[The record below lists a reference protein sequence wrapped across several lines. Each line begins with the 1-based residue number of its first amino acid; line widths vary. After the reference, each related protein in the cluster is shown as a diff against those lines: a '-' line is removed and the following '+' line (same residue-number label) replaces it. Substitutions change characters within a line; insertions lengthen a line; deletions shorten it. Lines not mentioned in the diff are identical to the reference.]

1 MRPRASGWRRTASC
15 MHAALHLWGHPAAI
29 QVGHVACLML
39 FAMLLERLR
48 RQLLCASAA
57 SISTPGSEVVRTN
70 QGCDLTVVP
79 PLMRVREIAASV
91 LRRLGAAQPRLG
103 AGAKADEAARAASKL
118 MVRRVMPEVLLF
130 VHLLPCAPSAVP
142 FSIGMVAILYR
153 PRVLC
158 HKLLLAAFPNGRQT
172 DLTDSQRGWFEGCRK
187 VYLLSCNPPFSQ
199 AVKSMYR

>member
-1 MRPRASGWRRTASC
+1 
-15 MHAALHLWGHPAAI
+15 
-29 QVGHVACLML
+29 
-39 FAMLLERLR
+39 MLLERLR

-118 MVRRVMPEVLLF
+118 MVRRVMPQVLLF
-130 VHLLPCAPSAVP
+130 DQPPPLRCQWSQ
-142 FSIGMVAILYR
+142 FCTILESFATNSSW
-153 PRVLC
+153 PRF
-158 HKLLLAAFPNGRQT
+158 H
-172 DLTDSQRGWFEGCRK
+172 
-187 VYLLSCNPPFSQ
+187 CNPPFS
-199 AVKSMYR
+199 ARRGRRISGRVKKGLLQLGEEEGSRCTVDSEVYC

>member
-1 MRPRASGWRRTASC
+1 M
-15 MHAALHLWGHPAAI
+15 I
-29 QVGHVACLML
+29 

-142 FSIGMVAILYR
+142 FFLSLLEWSQFCTVLESFATNSCWPRFQMDGRRISLILSEEGLRVAERFTYSAVTHLS
-153 PRVLC
+153 L
-158 HKLLLAAFPNGRQT
+158 KL
-172 DLTDSQRGWFEGCRK
+172 
-187 VYLLSCNPPFSQ
+187 
-199 AVKSMYR
+199 

>member
-1 MRPRASGWRRTASC
+1 
-15 MHAALHLWGHPAAI
+15 
-29 QVGHVACLML
+29 ML

-103 AGAKADEAARAASKL
+103 AGAKADEAARAASTL
-118 MVRRVMPEVLLF
+118 MVRRVMPQVLLF
-130 VHLLPCAPSAVP
+130 DQPPPSLLMLGCDV
-142 FSIGMVAILYR
+142 
-153 PRVLC
+153 
-158 HKLLLAAFPNGRQT
+158 NGRNFVPSSSPLPQT
-172 DLTDSQRGWFEGCRK
+172 LPGRVSIATRLSLQGRADGSQGGCRK
-187 VYLLSCNPPFSQ
+187 VYCS
-199 AVKSMYR
+199 

>member
-1 MRPRASGWRRTASC
+1 METN
-15 MHAALHLWGHPAAI
+15 LWGHPAAI
-29 QVGHVACLML
+29 QVGHVACLMI

-103 AGAKADEAARAASKL
+103 AGAKADEEARAASKL
-118 MVRRVMPEVLLF
+118 MVRRVMPQVLLF
-130 VHLLPCAPSAVP
+130 DQPPPLRCQCQFA
-142 FSIGMVAILYR
+142 
-153 PRVLC
+153 
-158 HKLLLAAFPNGRQT
+158 NGRNFVPSSSPLPQT
-172 DLTDSQRGWFEGCRK
+172 LPGRVSIARRGRRISGRVKRGLLQLGEEEGSRCTVDSG
-187 VYLLSCNPPFSQ
+187 VYC
-199 AVKSMYR
+199 

>member
-1 MRPRASGWRRTASC
+1 M
-15 MHAALHLWGHPAAI
+15 I
-29 QVGHVACLML
+29 

-91 LRRLGAAQPRLG
+91 LRRLDAAQPRLG

-118 MVRRVMPEVLLF
+118 MVRRVMPQVLLF
-130 VHLLPCAPSAVP
+130 DQP
-142 FSIGMVAILYR
+142 
-153 PRVLC
+153 
-158 HKLLLAAFPNGRQT
+158 
-172 DLTDSQRGWFEGCRK
+172 
-187 VYLLSCNPPFSQ
+187 PPFRFRCQ
-199 AVKSMYR
+199 

>member
-1 MRPRASGWRRTASC
+1 M
-15 MHAALHLWGHPAAI
+15 I
-29 QVGHVACLML
+29 

-118 MVRRVMPEVLLF
+118 MVRRVMPQVLLF
-130 VHLLPCAPSAVP
+130 DQPPPLRCQCA
-142 FSIGMVAILYR
+142 MVAILYH

-158 HKLLLAAFPNGRQT
+158 HKLFLAAFPLEGRGRRISGRVKKGLLQLGEEEGSRCT
-172 DLTDSQRGWFEGCRK
+172 EDSE
-187 VYLLSCNPPFSQ
+187 VYC
-199 AVKSMYR
+199 

>member
-1 MRPRASGWRRTASC
+1 METN
-15 MHAALHLWGHPAAI
+15 LWGHPAAI
-29 QVGHVACLML
+29 QVGHVACLMI

-118 MVRRVMPEVLLF
+118 MVRRVMPQVLLF
-130 VHLLPCAPSAVP
+130 DQPPPLRCQCA
-142 FSIGMVAILYR
+142 MVAILYH

-158 HKLLLAAFPNGRQT
+158 HKLFLAAFPLQGGA
-172 DLTDSQRGWFEGCRK
+172 DGSQGG
-187 VYLLSCNPPFSQ
+187 
-199 AVKSMYR
+199 